1 MMRSDGLKNVAAAA
15 GLAVVYFAAAKLGL
29 QLASVHPSAT
39 AVWPCG
45 GIALAALLVFGYR
58 VWPGILIGAFLASLT
73 TAGNVETSIGI
84 AAANT
89 LEGLAAWYLVNR
101 FARGKQAFARA
112 EDILKFALLAG
123 VAATTIAATM
133 AVATLAAAGFADW
146 AAFGSMWSTWWL
158 GDAAGVAMV
167 TPLLLLWIENPRLH
181 WSKKQAFELAALF
194 AGMIATGWIVF
205 SGMLSTTWK
214 NYPVEYLCI
223 PFLIWAAFR
232 FGQREAATAVY
243 ALAGIGVWGTVHGF
257 GTFSREAQNTSLL
270 MMQGFLGIMVI
281 VALAVAAEVSQHRQS
296 EERARNLAVSDP
308 LTGLANYR
316 QLVEALE
323 TEIKRYGRTERP
335 FVVLLLDLDGLKK
348 INDAYGHVAGSRALC
363 RLADMLRLYS
373 REMDTAGRYGGDE
386 FVLILP
392 ETDAEAARLVAQR
405 ISKRLAEDGEEPKIT
420 VSIGSAIFPDDGES
434 LNEILGAADRDLYRE
449 KGVPKKRSLLPS

>member
-15 GLAVVYFAAAKLGL
+15 GLAVVYFAAAKVGL
-29 QLASVHPSAT
+29 HLASVHPSAT

-123 VAATTIAATM
+123 VAATTIGATM
-133 AVATLAAAGFADW
+133 GVATLAAAGFADW

>member
-101 FARGKQAFARA
+101 FARGKEAFARA
-112 EDILKFALLAG
+112 EDSLKFALLAG
-123 VAATTIAATM
+123 VAATTIGATM
-133 AVATLAAAGFADW
+133 GVATLAAAGFADW

>member
-1 MMRSDGLKNVAAAA
+1 MMRSDGLKKMAAAA
-15 GLAVVYFAAAKLGL
+15 GLAVVYFAAAKVGL
-29 QLASVHPSAT
+29 HLASVHPSAT

-101 FARGKQAFARA
+101 FARGKEAFARA
-112 EDILKFALLAG
+112 EDSLKFALLAG
-123 VAATTIAATM
+123 VAATTIGATM
-133 AVATLAAAGFADW
+133 GVATLAAAGFADW